1 MLVGGA
7 PSSPT
12 GAAPGPASLLDAIGT
27 GQRVRHGD
35 HFDRSNERVD
45 YVQVQDT
52 GTGLSTPARRRP
64 GS

>member
-7 PSSPT
+7 PSSPM
-12 GAAPGPASLLDAIGT
+12 GAVPGPASLLDAIGT

-45 YVQVQDT
+45 Y
-52 GTGLSTPARRRP
+52 
-64 GS
+64 